1 METVE
6 VEALVQAVV
15 IEDRRVHHV
24 VIDGDAAAAI
34 RLAAMTGQWV
44 GRRRGF
50 GAARVT
56 ATVGGT
62 VWQTALFPHRESGGW
77 FLPLKA
83 AVCRAERLEQGAM
96 VRVRV
101 AL

>member
-44 GRRRGF
+44 GERRLVPAAQGGGVPG
-50 GAARVT
+50 GAAGGRGDGARASRALIGRSAEPPRARGV
-56 ATVGGT
+56 VG
-62 VWQTALFPHRESGGW
+62 SGCT
-77 FLPLKA
+77 K
-83 AVCRAERLEQGAM
+83 GA
-96 VRVRV
+96 
-101 AL
+101 